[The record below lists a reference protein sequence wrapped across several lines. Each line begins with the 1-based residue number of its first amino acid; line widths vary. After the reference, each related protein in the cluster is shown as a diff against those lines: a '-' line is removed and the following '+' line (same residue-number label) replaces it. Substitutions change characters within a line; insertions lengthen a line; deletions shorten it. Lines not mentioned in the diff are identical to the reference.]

1 MLLNIDKLR
10 GQTSRHQP
18 NGEFRMEKD
27 VSIYIGRFSPFH
39 KGHAY
44 VLEQALR
51 TSKLTIVLIGSSGQS
66 RSLKNPFSFQERKE
80 MIEAWYSK
88 TCVKAPPGGM
98 GQLRIVALRDHPY
111 NDALWIRSV
120 QRLVKKTATDF
131 AYMIGSNG
139 DPAILTDFHVVGS
152 DRDDSTWYLNAFPQ
166 WKKDLAPPHRINGET
181 NISATEIRKMMF
193 SSAGSYLTER
203 DVIGDYVPPT
213 TLDFLDR
220 FCGAFDYEQSSSEWI
235 DAQLE
240 KYSDSYSQLV
250 REYEFIER
258 YKASWSRAPYAPTFV
273 TVDSVIVQSGHILV
287 VKRGAEPGKGLWAL
301 PGGFLDQNERLLDGA
316 IREVIEETGLSLA
329 QGKNADKITREILKG
344 SMRDKEIFDAPDRSA
359 RGRTITTA
367 FLFRLDDT
375 KPLPKVKGSDDAA
388 AAFWL
393 PIDRAL
399 EETHMFFEDHAH
411 IITALI
417 GKKDL

>member
-1 MLLNIDKLR
+1 
-10 GQTSRHQP
+10 
-18 NGEFRMEKD
+18 MEKD

-80 MIEAWYSK
+80 MIEAWYN
-88 TCVKAPPGGM
+88 KANSHNEIMVAKAGYEPW
-98 GQLRIVALRDHPY
+98 GQLRIVPLRDHPY

-120 QRLVKKTATDF
+120 QRLVKRTATDF
-131 AYMIGSNG
+131 AYLLGSNG
-139 DPAILTDFHVVGS
+139 EPSILTDFHVVGS
-152 DRDDSTWYLNAFPQ
+152 DRDESTWYLNAFPQ
-166 WKKDLAPPHRINGET
+166 WKKDLALPHRINGET
-181 NISATEIRKMMF
+181 NISATEIRRMMF
-193 SSAGSYLTER
+193 SDAGSYGSNADTIAR
-203 DVIGDYVPPT
+203 YVPQT

-220 FCGAFDYEQSSSEWI
+220 FCGHFDFVEDPEEWI
-235 DAQLE
+235 NAQTE
-240 KYSDSYSQLV
+240 KYGEAYAQLV
-250 REYEFIER
+250 REFQFVER

-316 IREVIEETGLSLA
+316 IREVIEETGLQLA

>member
-1 MLLNIDKLR
+1 
-10 GQTSRHQP
+10 
-18 NGEFRMEKD
+18 MEKD

-80 MIEAWYSK
+80 MIEAWYNSK
-88 TCVKAPPGGM
+88 LNSGKM
-98 GQLRIVALRDHPY
+98 GELRIVALRDHPY

-120 QRLVKKTATDF
+120 QRLVKKAANDF
-131 AYMIGSNG
+131 TELCKLRGE
-139 DPAILTDFHVVGS
+139 PVILTDFHVVGS
-152 DRDDSTWYLNAFPQ
+152 DRDESTWYLNAFPQ
-166 WKKDLAPPHRINGET
+166 WKLDLAPPHRIDGRT
-181 NISATEIRKMMF
+181 SISATDIRKMMF

-203 DVIGDYVPPT
+203 NIIENYVPST

-220 FCGAFDYEQSSSEWI
+220 FCGAFDHEEDSGEWI

-240 KYSDSYSQLV
+240 KYSDAYSQLV

-273 TVDSVIVQSGHILV
+273 TVDAVIVQSGHILV

-329 QGKNADKITREILKG
+329 QGKNADKITREILRG

-375 KPLPKVKGSDDAA
+375 KPLPKVKGMNVPAHEANGEQIVETS